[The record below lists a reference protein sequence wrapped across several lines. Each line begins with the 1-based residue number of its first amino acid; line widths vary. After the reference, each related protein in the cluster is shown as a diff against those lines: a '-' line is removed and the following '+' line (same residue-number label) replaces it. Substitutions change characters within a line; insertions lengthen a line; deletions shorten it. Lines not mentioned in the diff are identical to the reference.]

1 MRRRQRT
8 VSLRTR
14 LTRASGDSLARLQ
27 IHVLDVRDVARPDDR
42 SVLSLL
48 ADLVVL
54 HQRDRRVHELVIGP
68 VRLVT
73 GRERVPAR
81 SEEHTSELQSPDH
94 LVCRL
99 LLEKKNEEETVRW

>member
-8 VSLRTR
+8 VPLRTR
-14 LTRASGDSLARLQ
+14 LTRPSGDSLARLQ

-48 ADLVVL
+48 VDLVVL
-54 HQRDRRVHELVIGP
+54 HQRDRRAHELVIGP

-73 GRERVPAR
+73 GRERVPAAAEDDVEIGR
-81 SEEHTSELQSPDH
+81 AS
-94 LVCRL
+94 CRERVWVWRAAVA
-99 LLEKKNEEETVRW
+99 LE